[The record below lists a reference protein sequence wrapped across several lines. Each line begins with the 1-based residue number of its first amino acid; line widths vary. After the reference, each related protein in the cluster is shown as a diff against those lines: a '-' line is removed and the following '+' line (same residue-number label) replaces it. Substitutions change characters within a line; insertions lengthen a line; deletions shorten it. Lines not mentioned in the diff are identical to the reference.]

1 MKVIDLNDPLECQ
14 RAILDKQQE
23 IQGLRAANKRL
34 RTVMSEELQALK
46 LWRKAEIADD
56 VRLGMD
62 ISIDKIKATLKD
74 LQ

>member
-1 MKVIDLNDPLECQ
+1 MKVVDLNDPLQCQ
-14 RAILDKQQE
+14 RAILDKQQK
-23 IQGLRAANKRL
+23 IQGLQAANKRL

>member
-1 MKVIDLNDPLECQ
+1 MKVVDLNDPLQCQ

-23 IQGLRAANKRL
+23 IQGLQAANTRL

>member
-1 MKVIDLNDPLECQ
+1 MKVVDLNDPLQCQ

-23 IQGLRAANKRL
+23 IQGLQAANKRL

-62 ISIDKIKATLKD
+62 IFH
-74 LQ
+74 